1 MKHLLTAFVALIGI
15 LSIQSCKEDVD
26 LIGEFTETAIIYGLL
41 DKADSVHMIKIN
53 RAFIGPGNSLQIA
66 QIPDSSYFKQVTA
79 TVTEVGG
86 LNRVWTLQYTIV
98 DNKDPNG
105 VFYAPNQKLY
115 YFETLTSQPLDDN
128 AKYIL
133 NVSVNNGE
141 FEITGETNLVKGITS
156 PLSSQNS
163 RFTFADDPG
172 EYVNTLIQ
180 VQTGNS
186 AIVNT
191 TITVNYNEYVGG
203 VPTKN
208 SFDWVVG
215 EQESSATNLN
225 EIITFSANGETFYNL
240 VKADCQG
247 TNPLIDRRTLTSFTV
262 KITGGSADFYNYI
275 LVNKP
280 SSSLAQSKPTFTN
293 LTATNGH
300 PVIGIFSSRFTYSF
314 QKDMIVGSSSFLRAL
329 DKKSTSEL
337 CIGPITGAFF
347 FCSDHPGDNAE
358 TYNC

>member
-1 MKHLLTAFVALIGI
+1 MKHIFTALVALIGI
-15 LSIQSCKEDVD
+15 FSIQSCKEEVD
-26 LIGEFTETAIIYGLL
+26 LIGEFQETAIIYGLL
-41 DKADSVHMIKIN
+41 DQSEDVHMIKIN

-86 LNRVWTLQYTIV
+86 LNRVWTLEDTIV

-115 YFETLTSQPLDDN
+115 FFETDAAQPLDEN

-163 RFTFADDPG
+163 RFMFADDPG
-172 EYVNTLIQ
+172 EYLSTLIQ

-191 TITVNYNEYVGG
+191 TITVNYDEYIAG
-203 VPTKN
+203 VITKK
-208 SFDWVVG
+208 SFDWSVG
-215 EQESSATNLN
+215 EVEANAQNLS
-225 EIITFSANGETFYNL
+225 EIITFNAKGETFYNL
-240 VKADCQG
+240 VKASCQG
-247 TNPLIDRRTLTSFTV
+247 ASPLVDRRTITSFEV
-262 KITGGSADFYNYI
+262 NITGGSSDFYNYI

-280 SSSLAQSKPTFTN
+280 SSTLAQSKPSFTN
-293 LTATNGH
+293 LTATNDH

-314 QKDMIVGSSSFLRAL
+314 EKFMVVGSSSFLRAL

-337 CIGPITGAFF
+337 CIGPITGGFF